1 MDKSNFKQIDLLR
14 KRREANNLF
23 DPYFVDTKKHIK
35 NGIFSGFILIII
47 SLILGI
53 PFIIR
58 TKILENKKDKIKIFS
73 DEYDLLEKK
82 LDQESRQLKE
92 TSKFNND
99 LKNSIMDISSSSAL
113 FKEIT
118 LIIPKDIQ
126 LLEFTSQEDSLTM
139 KAKLSN
145 DEYLKTLN
153 SFLLNLDKSKLI
165 KFEDIDFKEIS
176 VEERNSEEKSY
187 LVDIK
192 TKVSTNYREINDK
205 YLIKLGS
212 YGLSNRLNLLKNIE
226 EPFTK

>member
-1 MDKSNFKQIDLLR
+1 MVKRNFKQIDLLR
-14 KRREANNLF
+14 KRRKVNKLF
-23 DPYFVDTKKHIK
+23 DPYFVDTKKYIK
-35 NGIFSGFILIII
+35 NGIFAGLILIVI

-53 PFIIR
+53 PFILR

-82 LDQESRQLKE
+82 LDQESIQLKDI
-92 TSKFNND
+92 SKFNND
-99 LKNSIMDISSSSAL
+99 LKNSIMDMSSSSAL
-113 FKEIT
+113 LKEIS

-126 LLEFTSQEDSLTM
+126 LLEFSSKDDILLI
-139 KAKLSN
+139 KARLSN

-153 SFLLNLDKSKLI
+153 SFLLNLDKSNLI

-176 VEERNSEEKSY
+176 IEERDSEEISY
-187 LVDIK
+187 IVDIR
-192 TKVSTNYREINDK
+192 TKVSTNYREINEK

-226 EPFTK
+226 EPLIK